1 MTGTVEKNYSLA
13 LFDAINEE
21 GEDLASARAELNSV
35 RDVVNA
41 ADGFVKLMNTPT
53 VSNEEKISVIKEAF
67 EGKLSRCVYNF
78 LCVVTEGRRWDRFE
92 KIAAAFSALCNE
104 RLGIAEITVTTA
116 FPLTSVQRE
125 QIQRKMSQMIGK
137 KVLMSEK
144 LDKAIM
150 GGIVVDY
157 GDTRMDGSVRTRLEG
172 LRDSFSQLI
181 G

>member
-13 LFDAINEE
+13 LFDAVNEE
-21 GEDLASARAELNSV
+21 GEDLAAARAELNSV
-35 RDVVNA
+35 IGVVKDT
-41 ADGFVKLMNTPT
+41 DGFVKLMSTPT
-53 VSNEEKISVIKEAF
+53 VSTEEKLSVIKEAF
-67 EGKLSRCVYNF
+67 DGKLSRCVYNF

-92 KIAAAFSALCNE
+92 KIAACFSELCNE

-116 FPLTSVQRE
+116 FPLTSAQRE
-125 QIQRKMSQMIGK
+125 QVKKKMSEVIGK

-144 LDKAIM
+144 VDKAIM

-157 GDTRMDGSVRTRLEG
+157 GDTRMDGSVKTRLEG
-172 LRDSFSQLI
+172 LRDSFAQLI